1 MRTSWLIGDRMVD
14 SFLFVGLIA
23 DTHGL
28 MRPEA
33 LDALQKADLIIHAG
47 DIGKP
52 AVLDG
57 LQNLAPVR
65 AIRGNNDRDPWALS
79 LPTHDTVKIGA
90 HTLYVLHDITELAL
104 DPRASGFSVVISG
117 HSHKPEVKTLN
128 QVLFVN
134 PGSAGPRRF
143 ALPVTVAVL
152 ALRSDR
158 CDASIIQLM

>member
-14 SFLFVGLIA
+14 SVLLVGLIA

-65 AIRGNNDRDPWALS
+65 AIRGNNDRDPWALT
-79 LPTHDTVKIGA
+79 LPTHDTVTIGA
-90 HTLYVLHDITELAL
+90 HTIYVLHDLKELAL
-104 DPRASGFSVVISG
+104 NPRASGLSVVVSG
-117 HSHKPEVKTLN
+117 HSHKPEVRTLN

-143 ALPVTVAVL
+143 TLPVTVALL
-152 ALRSDR
+152 AMRPDR
-158 CDASIIQLM
+158 CAASIVRLV

>member
-1 MRTSWLIGDRMVD
+1 MVD
-14 SFLFVGLIA
+14 SVLLVGLIA

-57 LQNLAPVR
+57 LQTLAPVC

-90 HTLYVLHDITELAL
+90 HTLYVLHNLTELDL
-104 DPRASGFSVVISG
+104 DPVASGFSVVVSG
-117 HSHKPEVKTLN
+117 HSHKPEFKTLN

-143 ALPVTVAVL
+143 TLPITVAML
-152 ALRSDR
+152 AVRPER
-158 CDASIIQLM
+158 CAASIIQLM

>member
-14 SFLFVGLIA
+14 SFLFVGLIG

-57 LQNLAPVR
+57 LQTLAPVR
-65 AIRGNNDRDPWALS
+65 AIRGNNDRDPWALT

-90 HTLYVLHDITELAL
+90 HTLYVLHDLKELAL
-104 DPRASGFSVVISG
+104 DPRASGFSVVVSG
-117 HSHKPEVKTLN
+117 HSHKPEVRTLN

-134 PGSAGPRRF
+134 PGSAGPRPF
-143 ALPVTVAVL
+143 TLPITVAML
-152 ALRSDR
+152 AVRPDR
-158 CDASIIQLM
+158 CAASIIRLM

>member
-47 DIGKP
+47 DIGKL
-52 AVLDG
+52 AVLER
-57 LQNLAPVR
+57 LQNL
-65 AIRGNNDRDPWALS
+65 
-79 LPTHDTVKIGA
+79 
-90 HTLYVLHDITELAL
+90 
-104 DPRASGFSVVISG
+104 
-117 HSHKPEVKTLN
+117 
-128 QVLFVN
+128 VLFVN

-143 ALPVTVAVL
+143 TLPITVAML
-152 ALRSDR
+152 AVRPDR
-158 CDASIIQLM
+158 CAANIIPLMEC